1 MTRVLGSPQ
10 TVEDYPRLTITDRE
24 TYGSYE
30 SGFMEIFAKY
40 KGALLG
46 LSESPELLE
55 GEWDFTRT
63 VLISFPTREDAL
75 AWFNSP
81 EYQELAKHRKQAST
95 GPIMLIPGFE

>member
-1 MTRVLGSPQ
+1 MPIYLNAQ
-10 TVEDYPRLTITDRE
+10 LTISDRE

-40 KGALLG
+40 KGTLLG

-95 GPIMLIPGFE
+95 GPIMLIPSFE

>member
-1 MTRVLGSPQ
+1 MGASNNTRQREESIPTHVGSECRRVGPLADQ
-10 TVEDYPRLTITDRE
+10 
-24 TYGSYE
+24 
-30 SGFMEIFAKY
+30 
-40 KGALLG
+40 
-46 LSESPELLE
+46 SPELLE